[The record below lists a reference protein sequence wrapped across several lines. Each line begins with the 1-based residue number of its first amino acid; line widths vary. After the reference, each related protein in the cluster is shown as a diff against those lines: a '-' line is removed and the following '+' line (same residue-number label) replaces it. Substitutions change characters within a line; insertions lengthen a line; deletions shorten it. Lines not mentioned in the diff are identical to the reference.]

1 MEGFEFIP
9 DGFVCCAIES
19 PCPALM
25 RVINY
30 DDIEW
35 MKVGKEPPPGGGFKL
50 RVKSRTTEDFTYTG
64 QDLAFIV
71 GIHKQILVKFLEY
84 KRSKPKKALALERL
98 AQAHEALAGH
108 AACFMNEIEIVPGIP
123 GREAEAAVDRC
134 NNRKR
139 AREEGKEE

>member
-9 DGFVCCAIES
+9 DGFVVTTSHDSSTDTFAH
-19 PCPALM
+19 
-25 RVINY
+25 VVQY
-30 DDIEW
+30 DDIALISVTWRSDGQYVLTIVTRSKHDVAVKRELCQA
-35 MKVGKEPPPGGGFKL
+35 MEL
-50 RVKSRTTEDFTYTG
+50 RK
-64 QDLAFIV
+64 QLLA
-71 GIHKQILVKFLEY
+71 KFLEY
-84 KRSKPKKALALERL
+84 KRRPRKTPVLERL

-134 NNRKR
+134 NKKR